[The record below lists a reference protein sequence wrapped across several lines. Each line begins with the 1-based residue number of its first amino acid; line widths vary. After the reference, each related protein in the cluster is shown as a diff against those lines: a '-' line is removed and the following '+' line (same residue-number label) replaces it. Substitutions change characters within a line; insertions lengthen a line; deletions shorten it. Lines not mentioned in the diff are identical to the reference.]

1 MPGISRSG
9 STLAA
14 GMIMGLKKETA
25 MDFSFIMS
33 IPVILGSAVLGV
45 KDLIESPV
53 TPDFLVLIIG
63 MIAAGFSGYFAVKF
77 MLDFFKKHS
86 LVWFS
91 IYVAVAGL
99 FVLIDQLFIHNFF
112 DYFIVW
118 NMA

>member
-1 MPGISRSG
+1 
-9 STLAA
+9 
-14 GMIMGLKKETA
+14 MGLKKETA

-45 KDLIESPV
+45 KDIIESPV
-53 TPDFLVLIIG
+53 SPDFLVLVIG
-63 MIAAGFSGYFAVKF
+63 MIAAGVSGYFAVKF

-91 IYVAVAGL
+91 VYVAVAGL
-99 FVLIDQLFIHNFF
+99 FVLVDQLFIHNFF

-118 NMA
+118 NLA